1 MSYRTLRDKNYC
13 LSCDYEWYPRGK
25 HRSSK
30 CPNCGNRD
38 VRMRQYYIV
47 YDTPVRKRMRLVML
61 ITCLGMWFGVTT
73 KSELGGIVGTSS
85 LFLFAASAISHTVH
99 QHTETRYE

>member
-38 VRMRQYYIV
+38 VRMRNVYIV
-47 YDTPVRKRMRLVML
+47 YDVPTRKKCEVIMQIATSLL
-61 ITCLGMWFGVTT
+61 ILGMGLRSPVL
-73 KSELGGIVGTSS
+73 SGLS
-85 LFLFAASAISHTVH
+85 LTAIAGSAAVYAASKERVA
-99 QHTETRYE
+99 RYE